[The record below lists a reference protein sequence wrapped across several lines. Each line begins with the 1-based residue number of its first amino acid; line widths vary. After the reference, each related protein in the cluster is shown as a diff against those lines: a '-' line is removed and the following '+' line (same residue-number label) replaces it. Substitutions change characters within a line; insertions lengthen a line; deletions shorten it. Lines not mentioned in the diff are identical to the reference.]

1 MDMKD
6 NAITMTDFSLNK
18 AAAGADGYKSAADI
32 LAAVE
37 KLGPLIAQEAD
48 EVDRL
53 RHLTPRLLAA
63 LKDAGVFRIAW
74 PAAWGGPEMRF
85 EDQIRLVE
93 MLSYHD
99 ASVAWN
105 VQILSDTGFY
115 GGQFPEDVARTLYT
129 SMDNATAG
137 GFYPPQ
143 RADKVPGGW
152 HIKKARWP
160 FGSGIHSA
168 DVIVGGVQLFENGTP
183 ILDETGA
190 PEFRVAYL
198 PKEKVSLL
206 DTWHVHG
213 LHGSGSTDYMIED
226 VTIPDAKVFKYFD
239 GQASHL
245 PPLSRYADLI
255 AQSLQGVVL
264 GLGRRILD
272 DVKTCL
278 QRKSPNDRLIRSQ
291 YAEAEMNYRAAR
303 AYSMG
308 TATMLSDRLLS
319 GGMLDDS
326 EYMNA
331 TLASVNA
338 GHQIHK
344 ACTMALE
351 LVGAYTIYEASGFV
365 RRRRDLDALLVHI
378 SHQRKALQNPGA
390 KLLGETDL
398 VRLA

>member
-1 MDMKD
+1 M
-6 NAITMTDFSLNK
+6 TLMTDFSLNT
-18 AAAGADGYKSAADI
+18 AAAGADGYKTSSDI

-37 KLGPLIAQEAD
+37 KLGPLIEAEAD
-48 EVDRL
+48 EVDQL
-53 RHLTPRLLAA
+53 RHMTPKLKQA
-63 LKDAGVFRIAW
+63 LREAGVFRIAW

-85 EDQIRLVE
+85 EDQIHLVE

-115 GGQFPEDVARTLYT
+115 GGQFPETVARSIYS

-143 RADKVPGGW
+143 RADKVEGGW
-152 HIKKARWP
+152 HITKARWP

-168 DVIVGGVQLFENGTP
+168 DVIVGGVQLFENDKP

-198 PKEKVSLL
+198 TVDKVKLL

-226 VTIPDAKVFKYFD
+226 VIIPDERVFKYFD
-239 GQASHL
+239 GQAQQL

-272 DVKTCL
+272 DVRTCL
-278 QRKSPNDRLIRSQ
+278 QRKSPNDRLTRTQ
-291 YAEAEMNYRAAR
+291 FAEAEMNYRAAR
-303 AYSMG
+303 AYTMS
-308 TATMLSDRLLS
+308 TATMLSDRLLG
-319 GGMLDDS
+319 GGMLTDE
-326 EYMNA
+326 EYSSA
-331 TLASVNA
+331 SLSSVNA

-344 ACTMALE
+344 ACTLALE
-351 LVGAYTIYEASGFV
+351 LVGAYTIYESSKFV
-365 RRRRDLDALLVHI
+365 RRRRDLDSLLVHI

-390 KLLGETDL
+390 RLLGEKDT
-398 VRLA
+398 VRMA